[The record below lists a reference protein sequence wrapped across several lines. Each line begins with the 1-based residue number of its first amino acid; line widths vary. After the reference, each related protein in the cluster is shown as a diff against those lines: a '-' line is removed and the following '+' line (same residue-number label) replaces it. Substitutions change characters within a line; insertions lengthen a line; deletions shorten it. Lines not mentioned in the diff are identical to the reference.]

1 MLAAGRGR
9 DDTPALISVSLRDR
23 CANTGLR
30 RGLFLGRRFQFIL
43 NHALLHHCRDGSR
56 FLLGWRLEI
65 FNDGLVR
72 IEEAEPIHLDFD
84 FFDGLRHLE
93 GRVVLLGLPVLLLG
107 HIDVE
112 NLIDKL
118 TLLRLEAMRLL
129 ILVEELVGLGDS
141 PGQDLPNG
149 RVIVNLELQAKM
161 QTKGNYLQ

>member
-1 MLAAGRGR
+1 
-9 DDTPALISVSLRDR
+9 
-23 CANTGLR
+23 
-30 RGLFLGRRFQFIL
+30 
-43 NHALLHHCRDGSR
+43 
-56 FLLGWRLEI
+56 LLGWRLEI

-149 RVIVNLELQAKM
+149 RVIVNLESEVRNFFLVDFVPLQ
-161 QTKGNYLQ
+161 L